1 MAADEVQVLENS
13 EEELAARE
21 NRQKMVLKLKGQI
34 NNDGVFRRMEEAD
47 ERAVGELENH
57 LQKDQQAKQIEQP
70 LNNNIDIADH
80 GQVLRG

>member
-34 NNDGVFRRMEEAD
+34 NNDGVFRRLGEAD
-47 ERAVGELENH
+47 ERAVGELENN
-57 LQKDQQAKQIEQP
+57 LQKDEQAKQIEQP

>member
-57 LQKDQQAKQIEQP
+57 LLKDQQAKQIEQP